1 MPSLVRIAGALA
13 LYLGLA
19 AAPLHAQ
26 DYPTQPVR
34 ILVGFTAGSGPDV
47 LARTIATQLS
57 VDLGK
62 QFFVENQGGA
72 NGTLAIANLVKSAPD
87 GHTLLYSSSSISPI
101 PYIYKSLR
109 YDILKDLAPI
119 ATIGVLDGLLVLVH
133 PSSPVKTIADLVAEA
148 KANRLVYGSPGIGN
162 ALHLAAELFNA
173 KAGIKMDHV
182 PFRGSGDVTNA
193 LLARSIHVMFV
204 TPPAVIG
211 LAQGGELR
219 AIGFTGSKPYPELP
233 AVPLVRAT
241 VPSLPVIGSW
251 GMFYAPA
258 GTPEP
263 LVDKLNSAIRA
274 TLRVP
279 AVAKIVQQAG
289 YMPDER
295 TAAQTAEFFR
305 REVEDAREAVDA
317 AGIKPN

>member
-1 MPSLVRIAGALA
+1 MPSVARIAGALA
-13 LYLGLA
+13 LCLGLA
-19 AAPLHAQ
+19 AAPAAAQ

-57 VDLGK
+57 VDWGK

-119 ATIGVLDGLLVLVH
+119 ATVGVLDGLLVLVH
-133 PSSPVKTIADLVAEA
+133 PSSPVKTVADLVAQA

-162 ALHLAAELFNA
+162 ALHLATELFNA
-173 KAGIKMDHV
+173 KAGVKMDHV

-211 LAQGGELR
+211 LAQSGELR

-233 AVPLVRAT
+233 GVPLVRAT
-241 VPSLPVIGSW
+241 IPSLPVIGSW

-258 GTPEP
+258 GTPQP
-263 LVDKLNSAIRA
+263 LVDKLNAAIRA
-274 TLRVP
+274 SLRVP

-295 TAAQTAEFFR
+295 TPAQTAEFFK
-305 REVEDAREAVDA
+305 REVDDAREAVEA